1 MNNHTLK
8 NLSLEEVAALRQ
20 SLNVIDIKGS
30 SAQFIATLQQKL
42 DNKIVEIQKS
52 NQTPLSSMVD
62 SAPKIPRSQT
72 TTTKKV

>member
-30 SAQFIATLQQKL
+30 SAPFIATLQQKL
-42 DNKIVEIQKS
+42 DNKIVEIQEVL
-52 NQTPLSSMVD
+52 QTSPPL
-62 SAPKIPRSQT
+62 
-72 TTTKKV
+72 TTKDKGKK

>member
-52 NQTPLSSMVD
+52 NQTP
-62 SAPKIPRSQT
+62 PPP
-72 TTTKKV
+72 TTKDKGKK